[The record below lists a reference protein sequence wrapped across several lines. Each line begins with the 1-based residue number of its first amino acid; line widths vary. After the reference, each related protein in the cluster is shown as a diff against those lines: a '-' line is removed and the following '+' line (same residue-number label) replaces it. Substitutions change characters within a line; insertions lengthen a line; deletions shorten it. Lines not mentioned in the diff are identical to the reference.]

1 MASLTAAPARSADAR
16 EPQPAPRAVSWWT
29 KLSYGVGMGA
39 IGVKDNGF
47 SYFMLIFYSQVV
59 GLDARLVGLALT
71 AALVVD
77 AFVDPIVGYWSDN
90 LRSAWGRRHPFMYAS
105 ALPLAGL
112 YFLLWNPP
120 GGLSHGA
127 LFGYLLA
134 MAILIRVVVSIY
146 EIPSGALTPELTD
159 SYDERSSLMSFRYYF
174 AWTVG
179 NTMSVLMFSAIFPAF
194 VTATIRNGQFN
205 RESYHL
211 YAIIASS
218 LILVCVLW
226 SAIGTHARI
235 PHLKAP
241 PPKRQLTVG
250 KVFGEIFET
259 LANRSFVSL
268 FLAQAF
274 GSIAAGLSASLAFY
288 FLTYF
293 WRFPPQLTGYV
304 TMGVFASAFIGAWL
318 APLASRTIGKKR
330 AAIIIGLVAFL
341 GSPMPIVLRVLGVLP
356 DNGSIGIF
364 WFVFFTNMIDVGLII
379 CFQILLDSMMADLV
393 EQAEVKTGRRSEG
406 VFFSAVTFVRK
417 LVNGLG
423 LLLAGFVL
431 TAAGL
436 KAGSDPS
443 HVSSETLIRLGAIY
457 APTIVGLWM
466 AMLAVIGLYTIDRK
480 GHEANLA
487 ALAARRAGE
496 P

>member
-1 MASLTAAPARSADAR
+1 MATVTAPSAAPASAR
-16 EPQPAPRAVSWWT
+16 APHATSWWT

-77 AFVDPIVGYWSDN
+77 AFVDPMVGYWSDN
-90 LRSAWGRRHPFMYAS
+90 LRSAWGRRHPFMYAA

-120 GGLSHGA
+120 VGLSNGP

-146 EIPSGALTPELTD
+146 EIPSGALAAELSD
-159 SYDERSSLMSFRYYF
+159 NYDERSSLMSFRYYF

-179 NTMSVLMFSAIFPAF
+179 NTMSVLMFMAIFPAF
-194 VTATIRNGQFN
+194 ATATIKNGQFN
-205 RESYHL
+205 RDSYHL
-211 YAIIASS
+211 YAIIAST
-218 LILVCVLW
+218 LIFACVMI
-226 SAIGTHARI
+226 SALGTHARI

-241 PPKRQLTVG
+241 PPKRRLTLG
-250 KVFGEIFET
+250 RIFGEIFET
-259 LANRSFVSL
+259 LANRSFVAL
-268 FLAQAF
+268 FISQAF
-274 GSIAAGLSASLAFY
+274 GSIAGGLSASLAFY

-293 WRFPPQLTGYV
+293 WRFPAQLSGFV
-304 TMGVFASAFIGAWL
+304 TMGVFVSAFLGAYL
-318 APLASRTIGKKR
+318 APLVSRTMGKKKG
-330 AAIIIGLVAFL
+330 AIIVGLVAFL
-341 GSPMPIVLRVLGVLP
+341 GSPMPIALRVLGILP

-364 WFVFFTNMIDVGLII
+364 WFVFFTTMIDVGLII
-379 CFQILLDSMMADLV
+379 CFQILADSMMADLV
-393 EQAEVKTGRRSEG
+393 EHSELKTGRRSEG
-406 VFFSAVTFVRK
+406 VFYSSVTFVRK

-423 LLLAGFVL
+423 LLMAGFVL
-431 TAAGL
+431 AAAGL

-443 HVSSETLIRLGAIY
+443 QVSHESLIRLGAIY

-466 AMLAVIGLYTIDRK
+466 AMLAVIGIYAITRDS
-480 GHEANLA
+480 HETTLA
-487 ALAARRAGE
+487 TLAARRASE
-496 P
+496 